1 MVIIMGIAVVDVLTL
16 SLVTIMAI
24 TTQAA
29 EKMVKLFL
37 LLPAMYSLLESISLA
52 DVFHV
57 YEG

>member
-1 MVIIMGIAVVDVLTL
+1 MVIIMGIVVVDVLTL

-24 TTQAA
+24 TTQAV
-29 EKMVKLFL
+29 EKMVSYFYLIPSMHAL
-37 LLPAMYSLLESISLA
+37 IESTSLA